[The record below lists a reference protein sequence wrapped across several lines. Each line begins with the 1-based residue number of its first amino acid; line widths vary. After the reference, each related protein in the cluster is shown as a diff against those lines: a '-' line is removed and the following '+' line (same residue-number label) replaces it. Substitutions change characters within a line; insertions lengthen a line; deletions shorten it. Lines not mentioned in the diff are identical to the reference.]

1 MPQQQIADK
10 PEVKKPAGRGS
21 PNGRKSPHRPLDN
34 RKSPHIQVVAPT
46 KQKEDLLPYID
57 MICDPELEPASKV
70 SVMKHIQ
77 SHPEDIFLPHSPK
90 MAEEFENLV
99 DSLIYHLLVY
109 TDYEQKEE
117 SK

>member
-1 MPQQQIADK
+1 MSRLRKGIACIACGKATTQDRVSCVTRLRQARAMLNRCSLR
-10 PEVKKPAGRGS
+10 PRRLPR
-21 PNGRKSPHRPLDN
+21 PPH
-34 RKSPHIQVVAPT
+34 
-46 KQKEDLLPYID
+46 
-57 MICDPELEPASKV
+57 PELEPASKV